1 MSDLTTIK
9 IHLPHS
15 SILPPK
21 DKDQHM
27 GENIPSITMKNVN
40 ALPKQQEKQF
50 SKVKCAN
57 DRRTEEY
64 IFIN

>member
-9 IHLPHS
+9 INLPHS

-21 DKDQHM
+21 DKDQHI

-57 DRRTEEY
+57 EQRT
-64 IFIN
+64 